1 MMILIFTTIIGITA
15 FFLVFGYYNQ
25 LKLYKD
31 AVYNKLEG
39 IAITASLSIDGD
51 AHQLLLDNYTKKGD
65 LVTREQDTLYSQLY
79 HHLKDIEVD
88 AHLNSP
94 IYTLF
99 KVASSNDRTQ
109 FFYGVNSSDDMPDKT
124 FRDEYKLFPK
134 VLLEKYKEGATIP
147 AYETENGYWI
157 SAFHPFKNSKGVV

>member
-1 MMILIFTTIIGITA
+1 MILIFTTIIGITA

-79 HHLKDIEVD
+79 HH
-88 AHLNSP
+88 
-94 IYTLF
+94 
-99 KVASSNDRTQ
+99 
-109 FFYGVNSSDDMPDKT
+109 
-124 FRDEYKLFPK
+124 
-134 VLLEKYKEGATIP
+134 
-147 AYETENGYWI
+147 
-157 SAFHPFKNSKGVV
+157 